1 MKSMI
6 TSRKI
11 YYMGK
16 EHLIQATNEGGKMS
30 VTEIFFYTFNKFAMT
45 LVKNGSHYDNYPIYF
60 IFTGQSLD
68 FFCGGE
74 KKEEFFLK

>member
-16 EHLIQATNEGGKMS
+16 EHLIQATNEGEGN
-30 VTEIFFYTFNKFAMT
+30 VTIFFYTQQIHNDPQKEWEVIMII
-45 LVKNGSHYDNYPIYF
+45 SQF
-60 IFTGQSLD
+60 ILY
-68 FFCGGE
+68 
-74 KKEEFFLK
+74 LNV